1 MNTSYRQV
9 LVHVDATRAAP
20 HRFAAALAI
29 ARNNDAPLAA
39 LYAVAPAFM
48 ELPYA
53 PELGPSLAAE
63 LVAIDQRRRDQ
74 ALRMFDELARGS
86 RPPAS
91 WAQVNEVP
99 IADAFA
105 QQALYADLL
114 VLGQHERTDAAGSGV
129 PADFVESVLAA
140 SGRPA
145 VVLPFIG
152 ASAMV
157 GDTVAIAWKPT
168 AEAMRAV
175 VAALPFLQQA
185 RRVHVLTWG
194 DAPEQAIGGARLDLA
209 SWLHAHGVDAT
220 WHRGGPEPERIGE
233 LLLSRVFDLGADLL
247 VMGCYGHSRAR
258 EWILGGVTRTVLA
271 SMTLPVLMAH

>member
-20 HRFAAALAI
+20 HRLAAALAI

-129 PADFVESVLAA
+129 PADFVELVLAA
-140 SGRPA
+140 SGRPD
-145 VVLPFIG
+145 VVLPFTG
-152 ASAMV
+152 TSAKV

-168 AEAMRAV
+168 AEAS
-175 VAALPFLQQA
+175 
-185 RRVHVLTWG
+185 
-194 DAPEQAIGGARLDLA
+194 AP
-209 SWLHAHGVDAT
+209 
-220 WHRGGPEPERIGE
+220 
-233 LLLSRVFDLGADLL
+233 LSRRCPSCSGRAACTCSPGATRRSRPS
-247 VMGCYGHSRAR
+247 VARGWTSPRGCM
-258 EWILGGVTRTVLA
+258 RTA
-271 SMTLPVLMAH
+271 SMRPGIAAARNRSASASCCCRGCSTSAPTCW